1 MAKAV
6 KARDYPM
13 VLNFVLHRHNIDQI
27 DKIIELCIELD
38 ADDVELAT
46 CQFYGWAFLNRQGLL
61 PTREQIAHAERV
73 VAEYRQKMAA
83 SGNLTNLLF
92 VTPDYYEERPKGCM
106 GGWGSIF
113 LSVTPEGTALP
124 CHSARQLPVEF
135 PSVLEQS
142 LESIWYDSFGFNR
155 YRGFDWM
162 PEPCRSCDEK
172 EKDFGGCRCQAF
184 MLTGNADNADP
195 VCSKSPHHHKI
206 LEARREAACSDMK
219 IGQLQ
224 FRNRTRSQLI
234 YKTREL

>member
-1 MAKAV
+1 M
-6 KARDYPM
+6 
-13 VLNFVLHRHNIDQI
+13 
-27 DKIIELCIELD
+27 
-38 ADDVELAT
+38 
-46 CQFYGWAFLNRQGLL
+46 
-61 PTREQIAHAERV
+61 
-73 VAEYRQKMAA
+73 
-83 SGNLTNLLF
+83 
-92 VTPDYYEERPKGCM
+92 
-106 GGWGSIF
+106 
-113 LSVTPEGTALP
+113 
-124 CHSARQLPVEF
+124 
-135 PSVLEQS
+135 LEQS

-172 EKDFGGCRCQAF
+172 KRLRRLPLPAF

>member
-1 MAKAV
+1 
-6 KARDYPM
+6 
-13 VLNFVLHRHNIDQI
+13 
-27 DKIIELCIELD
+27 
-38 ADDVELAT
+38 
-46 CQFYGWAFLNRQGLL
+46 
-61 PTREQIAHAERV
+61 
-73 VAEYRQKMAA
+73 
-83 SGNLTNLLF
+83 
-92 VTPDYYEERPKGCM
+92 M

-124 CHSARQLPVEF
+124 CHSARQLPVAF

-155 YRGFDWM
+155 YRGYDWM

-184 MLTGNADNADP
+184 MLTGSADNADP

-206 LEARREAACSDMK
+206 LDARREAACSDIK
-219 IGQLQ
+219 VSQLQ

-234 YKTREL
+234 YKTRDL

>member
-61 PTREQIAHAERV
+61 PTREQIARAERV

-92 VTPDYYEERPKGCM
+92 VTPIITKSGQKAVWAA
-106 GGWGSIF
+106 GGRFS
-113 LSVTPEGTALP
+113 
-124 CHSARQLPVEF
+124 SA
-135 PSVLEQS
+135 
-142 LESIWYDSFGFNR
+142 
-155 YRGFDWM
+155 
-162 PEPCRSCDEK
+162 
-172 EKDFGGCRCQAF
+172 
-184 MLTGNADNADP
+184 
-195 VCSKSPHHHKI
+195 
-206 LEARREAACSDMK
+206 
-219 IGQLQ
+219 
-224 FRNRTRSQLI
+224 
-234 YKTREL
+234 